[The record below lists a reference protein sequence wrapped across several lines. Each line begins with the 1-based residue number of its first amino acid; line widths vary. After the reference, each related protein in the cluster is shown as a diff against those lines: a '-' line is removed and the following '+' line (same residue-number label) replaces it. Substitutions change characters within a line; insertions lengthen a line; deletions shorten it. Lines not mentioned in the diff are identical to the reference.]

1 MEALLLFG
9 TLAVA
14 GGLGAIAVGAGR
26 AVLQGRADG
35 LTMDAILDE
44 SADLKRV
51 ELEQPFV
58 ERLLGPGFR
67 SFERVARLVTPSSS
81 VERIGRNAALAGL
94 GPWGVSEVLAL
105 KAIVGVGGAFVFLAA
120 AAIAGAGS
128 GGLVMLGLLGALIGS
143 FVPDLLI
150 ARRAENRQ
158 DEIRRT
164 LPEALDLLAIAV
176 QAGMGLEQAVD
187 LVSRR
192 ISGALSSELHRVLQ
206 EVQLGASRREALGH
220 LRARTEVSELSTFAL
235 SLAQADALGSPLGE
249 VLRVQA
255 VQMRMLR
262 RQRAREQAAKVP
274 VKLLFPLLGCIFPA
288 LGIVVIGP
296 AIVSIL
302 RAFGG

>member
-1 MEALLLFG
+1 MEVLLLIG

-14 GGLGAIAVGAGR
+14 GGLGAVAVGAGR
-26 AVLQGRADG
+26 SVVHGRADG
-35 LTMDAILDE
+35 MVMDAILDE
-44 SADLKRV
+44 SPNLRRV
-51 ELEQPFV
+51 ELAQSFV

-67 SFERVARLVTPSSS
+67 SFERAARFVTPSSW

-105 KAIVGVGGAFVFLAA
+105 KAAVGIGGAFVFFAG

-128 GGLVMLGLLGALIGS
+128 GGLIMLAVLGALIGS

-150 ARRAENRQ
+150 ARRATNRQ
-158 DEIRRT
+158 DEIRRA

-206 EVQLGASRREALGH
+206 EVQLGASRREALAH
-220 LRARTEVSELSTFAL
+220 LRGRTEVSELSTFAL

-296 AIVSIL
+296 AAVSIL

>member
-1 MEALLLFG
+1 MEALLLLG
-9 TLAVA
+9 MLVVA
-14 GGLGAIAVGAGR
+14 AGFATITVGAGR
-26 AVLQGRADG
+26 SLVQGRTAG
-35 LTMDAILDE
+35 VAIDAILYGATD
-44 SADLKRV
+44 SSRS
-51 ELEQPFV
+51 ELAQPFV

-67 SFERVARLVTPSSS
+67 SFERVARFVTPSSR
-81 VERIGRNAALAGL
+81 VERIGRNTALAGL

-105 KAIVGVGGAFVFLAA
+105 KAVVGVGGAFVFVAG
-120 AAIAGAGS
+120 AAIAGAGG
-128 GGLVMLGLLGALIGS
+128 GGLLMLGVLGVLIGS

-150 ARRAENRQ
+150 ARRAANRQ

-206 EVQLGASRREALGH
+206 EVQLGASRREALAH
-220 LRARTEVSELSTFAL
+220 LRGRTEVSELSTFAL

-274 VKLLFPLLGCIFPA
+274 VKLLFPLLACIFPA

-296 AIVSIL
+296 AVVSIL